1 MRWWEGLVVY
11 EVVGGACYMR
21 WWEGLVVY
29 EVVGGAS
36 CIVVYELHV
45 SL

>member
-1 MRWWEGLVVY
+1 MRK
-11 EVVGGACYMR
+11 

-36 CIVVYELHV
+36 CILGGGRGLLYMRWWEGLVI
-45 SL
+45 